1 LGSSGRVD
9 YLDGLRAVAI
19 LAVLALHWLAWYVPL
34 FHGGSV
40 GVDVFFVLSGFII
53 TTLLWRSAGTSTLV
67 HAWGSFLKRR
77 VVRLYPA
84 LLGLVVGSVLL
95 YATISSAGLS
105 PGEVAR
111 RGVMALTQASAPV
124 AATQEGSFWIPSLH
138 PFAHTWSLAIEWY
151 FYLLWPLPVL
161 IARRRGWDARRL
173 ARGGLVAAAVLYAGS
188 LPLAAHWFYFGPTAR
203 LAELLVG
210 AALALRMA
218 SPAGDRAS
226 MRSERPSRSLRSSI
240 DGNGASWVP
249 VVAMSALAAYV
260 LLGPPS
266 HSDLYRWVGIP
277 VAVAATVVLIRA
289 GYAGGRGPVHRLLGH
304 RWMTLVGR
312 HSYSLY
318 LWHLPPL
325 LVLEDVNGVP
335 KWALGLTAVLATGLL
350 TAASYRFLEQ
360 PFLRPR
366 SDVLRRGDLPG
377 TGLQPERAATVEL
390 GDQVVGGGAGLVEP
404 DPVGHLLA
412 LGGTERAGGVEVG
425 EEVPERVITALDEL
439 SGQPVEHVGGEELLV
454 EGAAVC
460 DQEGHRPVEQQVV
473 GPDAGVVGDQP
484 R

>member
-1 LGSSGRVD
+1 LRSSGRVD

-19 LAVLALHWLAWYVPL
+19 LAVLGLHWLAWYVPL

-53 TTLLWRSAGTSTLV
+53 TTVLWRSAGTSTLP
-67 HAWGSFLKRR
+67 HAWGSFVQRR
-77 VVRLYPA
+77 VERLYPA
-84 LLGLVVGSVLL
+84 LLGLVVVSVLL
-95 YATISSAGLS
+95 YAVIPSAGLS

-111 RGVMALTQASAPV
+111 RGVIALTQASAPW
-124 AATQEGSFWIPSLH
+124 AAMQEGSFWMPSLH

-173 ARGGLVAAAVLYAGS
+173 ARGGLLAAAVLYAGS

-210 AALALRMA
+210 AALALWLVSTGSA
-218 SPAGDRAS
+218 DDKGT
-226 MRSERPSRSLRSSI
+226 
-240 DGNGASWVP
+240 SWVP
-249 VVAMSALAAYV
+249 VVALSALAAYV

-277 VAVAATVVLIRA
+277 VAVAATVVLIRS

-318 LWHLPPL
+318 LWHLSPL
-325 LVLEDVNGVP
+325 LVLEDVSGVP
-335 KWALGLTAVLATGLL
+335 KWALGLTAVAATVVL

-366 SDVLRRGDLPG
+366 SDVLRPDDGPG
-377 TGLQPERAATVEL
+377 TGLQPERAATIEL
-390 GDQVVGGGAGLVEP
+390 GDQVVGGGAGLIEP

-425 EEVPERVITALDEL
+425 EEVPERVVTALDQL
-439 SGQPVEHVGGEELLV
+439 SGEPVEHVSGKELLV
-454 EGAAVC
+454 EGVAVC
-460 DQEGHRPVEQQVV
+460 DQKGHRPVEQQVID
-473 GPDAGVVGDQP
+473 PDAGVVGDQP

>member
-40 GVDVFFVLSGFII
+40 GVDIFFVLSGFII
-53 TTLLWRSAGTSTLV
+53 TTVLWRSAGTSSLP
-67 HAWGSFLKRR
+67 HAWGSFVQRR

-84 LLGLVVGSVLL
+84 LLGLVVVSVLL
-95 YATISSAGLS
+95 YAAIPSAHLA

-111 RGVMALTQASAPV
+111 RGAIAPTQASAPW
-124 AATQEGSFWIPSLH
+124 AAMQEGSLWIPSLH
-138 PFAHTWSLAIEWY
+138 PFGHTWSLAIEWY

-161 IARRRGWDARRL
+161 VARRRGWGARRL
-173 ARGGLVAAAVLYAGS
+173 ARDALVAAAMLYAGS
-188 LPLAAHWFYFGPTAR
+188 LPLAGHWFYFGPTAR
-203 LAELLVG
+203 FAELLVG
-210 AALALRMA
+210 AALALWLL
-218 SPAGDRAS
+218 ST
-226 MRSERPSRSLRSSI
+226 RSTV
-240 DGNGASWVP
+240 GKGTSWVP
-249 VVAMSALAAYV
+249 VVAISALGLYV

-266 HSDLYRWVGIP
+266 PSDLYRWVGIP
-277 VAVAATVVLIRA
+277 VAVAATVVLIRS
-289 GYAGGRGPVHRLLGH
+289 GYAGARGPVHRLLGL

-325 LVLEDVNGVP
+325 LVLENVSGVP
-335 KWALGLTAVLATGLL
+335 KWALGFTTVTATVVL
-350 TAASYRFLEQ
+350 TAASYRFLEK

-366 SDVLRRGDLPG
+366 SDVLRPGDGPG
-377 TGLQPERAATVEL
+377 TGLHPERAAKIEL

-404 DPVGHLLA
+404 DAVSHLLA

-425 EEVPERVITALDEL
+425 EEVPERIVTAIDDL
-439 SGQPVEHVGGEELLV
+439 SGEPVEHISREELLA
-454 EGAAVC
+454 ERAAVC